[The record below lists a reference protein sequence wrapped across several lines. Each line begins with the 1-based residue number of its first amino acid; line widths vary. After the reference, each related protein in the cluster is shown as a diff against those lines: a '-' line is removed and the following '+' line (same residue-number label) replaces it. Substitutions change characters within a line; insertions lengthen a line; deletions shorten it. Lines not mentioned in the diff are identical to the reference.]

1 MATFVKKALQGGTR
15 WQAVVRLRGAKPLK
29 KTFDLKGQAEAWAK
43 TVEGDQGWA
52 EALGS
57 PGAKMTLAALAK
69 DYEQAGKGRADR
81 IRFWVGK
88 LGTRRLS
95 EITDYQ
101 IQSALDDYSAG
112 TAEVFIGHGKTRP
125 CASGKKRGP
134 GARNRMRDQLAS
146 IFSWAEEKKLFKGN
160 PAHEVARVTEPKGRT
175 RALSQEEADRLI
187 TSAHKFVALA
197 RAKREA
203 KLKAQEAKLKALGL
217 PAGSGRPLKPIWEKL
232 PLLIIMA
239 LATGARAS
247 ELLGKVRWERID
259 WANRTVQIDDTK
271 NTDSRVLVLPK
282 AAIEELMRHRQKK
295 GLVFA
300 RVEDAE
306 KPFTVKK
313 HWDAA
318 VKGAGITD
326 FHFHDQRHTAASW
339 LVNEG
344 VDLYTVGKVL
354 GHRSLQSTAR
364 YAHLDVEAKKKAVDA
379 VMTAARFGGEGPQ
392 GK

>member
-1 MATFVKKALQGGTR
+1 MATFIKKQLQGKTR
-15 WQAVVRLRGAKPLK
+15 WQAVVRRRGAKPFK
-29 KTFDLKGQAEAWAK
+29 KTFDLKAQAEAWAK
-43 TVEGDQGWA
+43 TVEGDRGWA

-69 DYEQAGKGRADR
+69 DYEEAGKGRADR
-81 IRFWVGK
+81 VRFWVEK

-101 IQSALDDYSAG
+101 IQTALDEYSAG
-112 TAEVFIGHGKTRP
+112 KAEVYIGHGKTRP
-125 CASGKKRGP
+125 RMSGKKRGP

-146 IFSWAEEKKLFKGN
+146 IFSWAEEKKIFKGN
-160 PAHEVARVTEPKGRT
+160 PAHSVARVAEPKGRT
-175 RALSQEEADRLI
+175 RALTQDEADRLLAA
-187 TSAHKFVALA
+187 AHQFVAVA
-197 RAKREA
+197 REKREA
-203 KLKAQEAKLKALGL
+203 KLKAQEEKLKALGL
-217 PAGSGRPLKPIWEKL
+217 PPGSGRPVKPVWEKL
-232 PLLIIMA
+232 PLLIVMA

-247 ELLGKVRWERID
+247 ELLGKVRWERIN
-259 WANRTVQIDDTK
+259 WVERTVQIDDTK

-282 AAIEELMRHRQKK
+282 FAIEELMKHRQKS

-300 RVEDAE
+300 RVDDAN

-318 VKGAGITD
+318 VKSAGITD

-339 LVNEG
+339 LVNQG

-364 YAHLDVEAKKKAVDA
+364 YAHLDIEAKKKAVDA
-379 VMTAARFGGEGPQ
+379 VMTAARFSAQAPDA
-392 GK
+392 K